1 MPADTTHPVVAP
13 CQPRDKNIKVWR
25 YMDVTKLVAFMETR
39 SLHFAR
45 ADTLEDPFEGS
56 VALLNQIAKEQMI
69 SEMLKDQEN
78 NPPDS
83 GRYTRDQLRE
93 MLAQGARIGRQW
105 VFMSCWHSGETE
117 SVAMWK
123 QYGST
128 GGSVVIQSTYRKL
141 LDALPS
147 EIRIDEN
154 NLEKTNIYMG
164 MVQYKNYFSLLE
176 GLRLDGNMLSPF
188 IHKRTALEY
197 EKEVRAFLMFP
208 TADTRSISSVYADV
222 DIEELVE
229 TIRVRPGTS
238 DWERQTIEKL
248 IGKYGLGMKIM
259 PSEIDAEPMF

>member
-13 CQPRDKNIKVWR
+13 CQPRDCEIRVWR
-25 YMDVTKLVAFMETR
+25 YMDVTRLVAFMESR

-56 VALLNQIAKEQMI
+56 VALLNQVAKEQMI
-69 SEMLKDQEN
+69 SKMLEDQKN
-78 NPPDS
+78 NAPDS

-93 MLAQGARIGRQW
+93 MLARSARIGRQW
-105 VFMSCWHSGETE
+105 VFISCWHSGESE
-117 SVAMWK
+117 SLAMWK

-147 EIRIDEN
+147 EIRGDEGDPEN
-154 NLEKTNIYMG
+154 TRIFMG
-164 MVQYKNYFSLLE
+164 MVQYKNYFSPLE

-208 TADTRSISSVYADV
+208 AAGTRSISSVYVDV
-222 DIEELVE
+222 DVEELVE

-238 DWERQTIEKL
+238 NWERQTIEKL

-259 PSEIDAEPMF
+259 RSEIDAEPMF